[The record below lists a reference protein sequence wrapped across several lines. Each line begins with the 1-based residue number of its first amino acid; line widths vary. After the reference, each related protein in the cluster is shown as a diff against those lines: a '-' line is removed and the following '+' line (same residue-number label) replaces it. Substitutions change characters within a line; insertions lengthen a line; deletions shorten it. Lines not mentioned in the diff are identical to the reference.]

1 MSVDVP
7 QKATRERFA
16 SAIAVRRDRR
26 RPNAQEGVVAAH
38 EHDARQQ
45 VDRQTGMLVPLR
57 VQRAGLALACAQ
69 QVGRIALRA
78 RSLWYNKYR
87 WPKQHSPAPNCS
99 RTPPAT

>member
-1 MSVDVP
+1 MDVP

-45 VDRQTGMLVPLR
+45 VDRQTGMLVPLC
-57 VQRAGLALACAQ
+57 VQRAGLALACDQ
-69 QVGRIALRA
+69 QAGWIALDGVRA
-78 RSLWYNKYR
+78 WRLWYNKYR
-87 WPKQHSPAPNCS
+87 
-99 RTPPAT
+99 

>member
-1 MSVDVP
+1 MSMDVP

-16 SAIAVRRDRR
+16 SAIAVVPMPRK
-26 RPNAQEGVVAAH
+26 GSSTAH

-57 VQRAGLALACAQ
+57 AQRAWLALACAQ
-69 QVGRIALRA
+69 QAERIALRA
-78 RSLWYNKYR
+78 RSLWYNKYK
-87 WPKQHSPAPNCS
+87 WAKQHSPAPNCS